1 MAKSK
6 KMVRA
11 SRKPTQKTIRTA
23 STGRDE
29 FQTVSTGKDGSRT
42 ISKVEAAPRTS
53 SRTNAS
59 SRTSPTRSVKTSV
72 TQFVGP
78 FAQSASSQSPSSQSP
93 TSQIPFAF
101 RALSILISVGLVLT
115 IGIQIGEKRKSSIVD
130 NAIDTLVASQPDSV
144 KRGILERAAI
154 EAALKASGDAWANY
168 FPKST
173 LSVLNEANTNSYSG
187 IGASFRKSRAGVIEI
202 SGVNPQSPA
211 REAGI
216 RVGDQ
221 VLEINGTDIQ
231 GASLTSAIA
240 LIRGAL
246 GAKVDLLVLRENKKV
261 LLSVTTRKI
270 SATSIEATQVA
281 PNVGLIAI
289 SDFSMGTA
297 KDFTAALEK
306 LKIQK
311 GLIIDLR
318 NNPGGLIEEAV
329 KVAENFIG
337 NGAIVS
343 YRVNDNE
350 KVYSAN
356 NRIPITVPL
365 VVMINRSTASA
376 AEILAS
382 AIQDRNRGVVIGER
396 SYGKGSVQEFRTL
409 EDGSKLELT
418 VALYI
423 TPSGRTIEGVG
434 VTPDLTVAPADLGI
448 KSLQILGGLASLGT
462 KK

>member
-1 MAKSK
+1 M
-6 KMVRA
+6 
-11 SRKPTQKTIRTA
+11 
-23 STGRDE
+23 
-29 FQTVSTGKDGSRT
+29 
-42 ISKVEAAPRTS
+42 
-53 SRTNAS
+53 
-59 SRTSPTRSVKTSV
+59 
-72 TQFVGP
+72 
-78 FAQSASSQSPSSQSP
+78 
-93 TSQIPFAF
+93 
-101 RALSILISVGLVLT
+101 
-115 IGIQIGEKRKSSIVD
+115 
-130 NAIDTLVASQPDSV
+130 ASQPDSV

-154 EAALKASGDAWANY
+154 EAALKASGDTWANY
-168 FPKST
+168 FPKSS
-173 LSVLNEANTNSYSG
+173 LSVLNEANTNSFSG

-270 SATSIEATQVA
+270 SATSIEATQIA

-289 SDFSMGTA
+289 SDFSIGTA

-311 GLIIDLR
+311 GLILDLR

-343 YRVNDNE
+343 YRVNDSE

-448 KSLQILGGLASLGT
+448 KSLQILGGLAALGT